1 MKYIQ
6 IAKILRPH
14 GVKGAVK
21 MSVNFPDIPFSTYSK
36 VYLGKTKIPSKI
48 TKVMPLNGFYSVM
61 LDTIKTCNEA
71 ETYRN
76 QPIYIDR
83 DENSVFDDI
92 MLPDD
97 YIGVEVVDTEG
108 KAIGI
113 VVDVEN
119 YGSADILSINCSGTT
134 YMVPFVEDTLQF
146 DKNQNKFVI
155 DYNRFL
161 EIRVWE

>member
-1 MKYIQ
+1 MKEVQ

-21 MSVNFPDIPFSTYSK
+21 ISASLPDIPFSFDR
-36 VYLGKTKIPSKI
+36 VYLGKARIPSRI
-48 TKVMPLNGFYSVM
+48 TKVMPLNGFYSIT
-61 LDTIKTCNEA
+61 LDTIKSCNEA

-76 QPIYIDR
+76 QPIYINREDY
-83 DENSVFDDI
+83 DIFDDV
-92 MLPDD
+92 MLPEDL
-97 YIGVEVVDTEG
+97 IGVEVVSTDG

-119 YGSADILSINCSGTT
+119 YGSADIISINCGGTT

-146 DKNQNKFVI
+146 DKEQNKFVI

-161 EIRVWE
+161 EIRV

>member
-1 MKYIQ
+1 MKQVQ

-21 MSVNFPDIPFSTYSK
+21 VSVNIPDIPFSTFK
-36 VYLGKTKIPSKI
+36 QVLLGKNKIPSKI
-48 TKVMPLNGFYSVM
+48 TKIMPLNGFYSIM

-76 QPIYIDR
+76 QPIYVDR
-83 DENSVFDDI
+83 EQYEVFSDV

-97 YIGVEVVDTEG
+97 MIGLEVVSTAGEYIGV
-108 KAIGI
+108 

-119 YGSADILSINCSGTT
+119 YGSADIISINCNGTT
-134 YMVPFVEDTLQF
+134 YMVPYVEDTLQF
-146 DKNQNKFVI
+146 DKAQDKFVI

-161 EIRVWE
+161 EIRV

>member
-1 MKYIQ
+1 MKEIQ

-21 MSVNFPDIPFSTYSK
+21 VSVSIPDIPFSTYTN
-36 VYLGKTKIPSKI
+36 VYLGKSKIPSKI
-48 TKVMPLNGFYSVM
+48 TKVMPLNGFYSIM
-61 LDTIKTCNEA
+61 LDTIKTCEMA

-76 QPIYIDR
+76 QPIYVAREEYDI
-83 DENSVFDDI
+83 FDDV
-92 MLPDD
+92 MLPQD
-97 YIGVEVVDTEG
+97 YIGLEVVTTDG
-108 KAIGI
+108 RDIGI

-119 YGSADILSINCSGTT
+119 YGSADILSINCNGTT

-146 DKNQNKFVI
+146 DKLQNKFVI

-161 EIRVWE
+161 EIRV

>member
-1 MKYIQ
+1 MKEVQ

-21 MSVNFPDIPFSTYSK
+21 VSVSLPDIPFSTFK
-36 VYLGKTKIPSKI
+36 QVLLGRNKIPSKI
-48 TKVMPLNGFYSVM
+48 TKIMPLNGFYSIM
-61 LDTIKTCNEA
+61 LDTIKSCEEA
-71 ETYRN
+71 EKYRN
-76 QPIYIDR
+76 QPIYVDR
-83 DENSVFDDI
+83 ESYAEFDDV
-92 MLPDD
+92 MLIED
-97 YIGVEVVDTEG
+97 YIGLEVVSTEG

-146 DKNQNKFVI
+146 DKEQNRFVI

-161 EIRVWE
+161 EIRV